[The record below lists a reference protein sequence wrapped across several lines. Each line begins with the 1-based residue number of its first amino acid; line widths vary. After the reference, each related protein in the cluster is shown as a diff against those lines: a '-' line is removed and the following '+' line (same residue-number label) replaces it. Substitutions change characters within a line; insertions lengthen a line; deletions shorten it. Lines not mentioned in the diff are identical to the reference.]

1 MLKMVQRQGRRE
13 FGRRGVRG
21 WYVEEC
27 KRLRTQPMDIFSI
40 LARMLAWG
48 LGSVK
53 VLPVPLLAPA
63 RAQSPRFFPHRV

>member
-13 FGRRGVRG
+13 FERRGVRG

-27 KRLRTQPMDIFSI
+27 TRLRTQPMEIFGI
-40 LARMLAWG
+40 LTRMLTRG
-48 LGSVK
+48 VGSVK

-63 RAQSPRFFPHRV
+63 RAQSPQFFPHWV